1 MNNITIT
8 ISGKGENDQR
18 AVHIDGAFSHH
29 IAEAEVTA
37 LLAETRK
44 NLWRTDTV
52 AGAEIGK
59 RLYAMLNSNVGTLQ
73 RIIDAARAV
82 GVREH
87 THLYLQVPYDLTQLP
102 FELLHNG
109 SFVLLAHN
117 IHVIRLVEDRGKSSQ
132 EQPRTEALRMLF
144 MACSPTN
151 LPEGK
156 AINFELEE
164 DRIFN
169 ATSDHNIDM
178 QIEDTGSLE
187 GLSLANNNGDGFD
200 IIHILGHA
208 GFDKDKGPV
217 FYMEDDVG
225 KLDAISPDKLWDG
238 IKYRPPKMLF
248 LSGCSTGGTHN
259 EAISESFAYRMAQK
273 GIQWVLGWG
282 LIVSHEG
289 AIQMVTEI
297 YKCLSIG
304 NRLDHAVQIARKSV
318 EDRYHPW
325 PLLRLFGDATPIAPL
340 VEAGLKTRA
349 VHPVKLRHKSLQD
362 SNVRV
367 LEEGFVGR
375 RRNVQQGLSVL
386 RGKVKQFGLLVRG
399 PAGIGKSCLV
409 GKLVERFA
417 YEKDKKEL
425 VVFHGVIS
433 EANVSLQLKKL
444 LDRMRNRRGIEI
456 MKSDISYEDK
466 IKDLFSSVFKNEI
479 STIIYFDDFEQNLDR
494 CRNEYY
500 VRPETID
507 IVRPFLEAVE
517 WAEGNSNVVISSRYP
532 FILEHDGEE
541 LPATKLYDISLM
553 SFRGAD
559 LNKKKRNLEFISK
572 SKQIVSYL
580 EYGNG
585 NPRLLE
591 WLDVIARDEDKYLLW
606 EINDQLKGKT
616 DEFIHKY
623 LADVIAK
630 TEGEDFH
637 KFIQKA
643 AVYRWPVDKTAFDSF
658 GGGKFLDTGVGL
670 TLVEREDLSRGE
682 FVYWVTPVIRES
694 MWLELKTYEEQFAMH
709 EHAYQWYDGWISK
722 ADEPNYKHLEE
733 AVSHALAVDNIRGA
747 CKHAD
752 VLGNYFEQMVLY
764 RQGLAIMEK
773 VAARVSDAVIDEAKE
788 KKDISVDNF
797 FNTYAVL
804 LWNLGDTKQAIMFY
818 EKALAIRLVVYGEKH
833 PNVAT
838 SYNNIGTAYRILCN
852 QDQAIVFHEK
862 ALTLWLEIYGEK
874 HSDVATSYNNI
885 GVVWH
890 NSDNPKQAIEF
901 YEKALAVCLE
911 IYGERHPN
919 VATSYNN
926 IGLVWYTL
934 GDSKQAITYLEK
946 AIAIGLE
953 VYGEKHPNI
962 AGSYNNIGLTWMA
975 LGDSKQAIAYIEK
988 AIAIGLEVYGEKH
1001 PNMATSYDNLAKA
1014 YSQAGDLQKAAQY
1027 TAKAKAAWP

>member
-1 MNNITIT
+1 
-8 ISGKGENDQR
+8 
-18 AVHIDGAFSHH
+18 
-29 IAEAEVTA
+29 
-37 LLAETRK
+37 
-44 NLWRTDTV
+44 
-52 AGAEIGK
+52 
-59 RLYAMLNSNVGTLQ
+59 
-73 RIIDAARAV
+73 
-82 GVREH
+82 
-87 THLYLQVPYDLTQLP
+87 
-102 FELLHNG
+102 
-109 SFVLLAHN
+109 
-117 IHVIRLVEDRGKSSQ
+117 
-132 EQPRTEALRMLF
+132 
-144 MACSPTN
+144 
-151 LPEGK
+151 
-156 AINFELEE
+156 
-164 DRIFN
+164 
-169 ATSDHNIDM
+169 M

-187 GLSLANNNGDGFD
+187 GLILANNKGSGFD

-225 KLDAISPDKLWDG
+225 KLDAISPDELWDG

-304 NRLDHAVQIARKSV
+304 SRLDHAVQIARKSV

-325 PLLRLFGDATPIAPL
+325 PLLRFFGDATPIAPL
-340 VEAGLKTRA
+340 VEPGLKTSA
-349 VHPVKLRHKSLQD
+349 VHPVKLRHKLLQD

-444 LDRMRNRRGIEI
+444 LDRMRNRHGIEI

-532 FILEHDGEE
+532 FILEHDGEN

-553 SFRGAD
+553 SFRGVD

-572 SKQIVSYL
+572 SKNADMYWQYDT
-580 EYGNG
+580 G

-591 WLDVIARDEDKYLLW
+591 WLDGIARNKDKYNLG
-606 EINDQLKGKT
+606 EIDKQLRDKQ
-616 DEFIHKY
+616 DEFIQEY
-623 LADVIAK
+623 LDVIAK
-630 TEGEDFH
+630 TEGDNFR

-658 GGGKFLDTGVGL
+658 GGGEFLDTGVDL

-682 FVYWVTPVIRES
+682 FVYWVTPVIREDR
-694 MWLELKTYEEQFAMH
+694 WRKLAVDEIYEMH
-709 EHAYQWYDGWISK
+709 RYAYQWYDNWISK
-722 ADEPNYKHLEE
+722 VDGPNYKHLEE
-733 AVSHALAVDNIRGA
+733 AVHHALQVGNIPGA
-747 CKHAD
+747 CKHARR
-752 VLGNYFEQMVLY
+752 LGRYFDRIVLY
-764 RQGLAIMEK
+764 RKGLAIMAEVVK
-773 VAARVSDAVIDEAKE
+773 MVSNAVIDEAKTNKDE
-788 KKDISVDNF
+788 DISSF
-797 FNTYAVL
+797 LSEY
-804 LWNLGDTKQAIMFY
+804 
-818 EKALAIRLVVYGEKH
+818 
-833 PNVAT
+833 AT
-838 SYNNIGTAYRILCN
+838 S
-852 QDQAIVFHEK
+852 
-862 ALTLWLEIYGEK
+862 LWKLG
-874 HSDVATSYNNI
+874 
-885 GVVWH
+885 
-890 NSDNPKQAIEF
+890 NSKQAIEF
-901 YEKALAVCLE
+901 YEKSLAIQMEVYGAKHLSVATSYNDIGTALEQSGDSKQAIEYYEKALAIQLE
-911 IYGERHPN
+911 AYGEKHSAVAVFYNNIGLAWQSLGEPKQAIGYHEKSLDIRSEAYGEKHPDVAVSYNNIGLAWQSLGEPEQAIGYHEKSLDIILEAFGEKHPDVAISYDNIGLAWQSLGKPKQAIRYHEKALDIFKEVYGEKHSAVAVSYNNIGLALRSLGEPKQAIGYHEKALDIQLEVYRGQHPSVATSYSNIGEIWRDLGNSKQAITFYEKALVICKEVYEKKHPYIAALYAAIGIEWNLLGNSKRAIEFFEKTLVIWLEVYGERHPN
-919 VATSYNN
+919 
-926 IGLVWYTL
+926 
-934 GDSKQAITYLEK
+934 
-946 AIAIGLE
+946 
-953 VYGEKHPNI
+953 I
-962 AGSYNNIGLTWMA
+962 AGLYENF
-975 LGDSKQAIAYIEK
+975 AYAFRTAGKEK
-988 AIAIGLEVYGEKH
+988 
-1001 PNMATSYDNLAKA
+1001 KA
-1014 YSQAGDLQKAAQY
+1014 RQY
-1027 TAKAKAAWP
+1027 AAKAKAAWS